1 MFGGT
6 RIARTSVCPT
16 DFFFQMIRRVLLV
29 FLFRSVNR
37 AVLWFEH
44 AWMNEQRGRCF
55 DIATTRVCLFH
66 SECDI
71 LDMLRRTGL
80 GFRFSFSLLKDF
92 PPRFLIF
99 SVVSFSFWW

>member
-1 MFGGT
+1 M
-6 RIARTSVCPT
+6 
-16 DFFFQMIRRVLLV
+16 

-44 AWMNEQRGRCF
+44 AWMNEQRGRGF

-80 GFRFSFSLLKDF
+80 GFRFSLSLLKDF
-92 PPRFLIF
+92 PPRFFFFFLVLYRF
-99 SVVSFSFWW
+99 HFGGDDV